1 MDLFFIWAEKPRR
14 HSDRQQR
21 IAAENAFYETH
32 AGSPAIPK
40 TVWWAR
46 TKAHLSE
53 VSGSTRADPAR
64 GDQPPSARQD
74 CQETA
79 CKATVAWSAL
89 WHGHRTGKV

>member
-1 MDLFFIWAEKPRR
+1 
-14 HSDRQQR
+14 
-21 IAAENAFYETH
+21 
-32 AGSPAIPK
+32 
-40 TVWWAR
+40 VWWAR